1 MLALLV
7 CCGSFWWVSLWGQ
20 GLWRGADKTA
30 AGRPPPPRSGLRG
43 SPRPLPP
50 SLSSFPRCAPTVCT
64 QHAFLLDIYVY
75 THPYTYI
82 VWFPLSFLF
91 LRNQTTEV
99 IPQQMSEMYY
109 CKVYFFYNVVYHGMK
124 GDRLPVSRAR
134 PGAGPRKGLLI
145 VFALSPGSNKRPRK
159 QLAFCLTP
167 VCLLPARLLA
177 WCRVLAACLGLP
189 PGLGDSVHT
198 WLHLSCARCGRCS
211 SLRRLG
217 RWAGPR
223 VALCCICWASPLSP
237 LPNLPNQCQCPSVPN
252 GKGREVAMGTGEG
265 DTARYHT

>member
-1 MLALLV
+1 M
-7 CCGSFWWVSLWGQ
+7 
-20 GLWRGADKTA
+20 
-30 AGRPPPPRSGLRG
+30 
-43 SPRPLPP
+43 
-50 SLSSFPRCAPTVCT
+50 CT

-189 PGLGDSVHT
+189 PGLGDSVCVRVCTRGSICRVLGVGDAAPLGDLDAGRVRGSH
-198 WLHLSCARCGRCS
+198 CAAS
-211 SLRRLG
+211 
-217 RWAGPR
+217 AGP
-223 VALCCICWASPLSP
+223 VPCPLSP
-237 LPNLPNQCQCPSVPN
+237 TFPISASARRSQMGRE
-252 GKGREVAMGTGEG
+252 GKGSGHG
-265 DTARYHT
+265 DGGGRHSSISHLGYIFISRPAA